1 MAQRG
6 RKPTPP
12 SEKRRRGT
20 AQPSRDIAVVLDV
33 ANSDSIGEKVE
44 IPDGIPTAAEI
55 IWKDYAPAAE
65 KIGTLRACD
74 AMSFAQW
81 CVMTAHLQAAWSMRG
96 DSGEDAS
103 VPIPSSYIQQ
113 WRTLGEMFGLV
124 GLKSRVVSGGKPK
137 GDENGGGRPS
147 ANPFARNG
155 KR

>member
-6 RKPTPP
+6 RKTTPP

-33 ANSDSIGEKVE
+33 ANSDSTGEKVQ
-44 IPDGIPTAAEI
+44 IPDGIPTSAEI

-65 KIGTLRACD
+65 RMGTLKPCD
-74 AMSFAQW
+74 AMSFGQW
-81 CVMTAHLQAAWSMRG
+81 CVMTAHLQAAWSIRG
-96 DSGEDAS
+96 ENGEDGS

-124 GLKSRVVSGGKPK
+124 GLKSRVVSGGKPA
-137 GDENGGGRPS
+137 GDECGGAQSS